1 MEEKYKLLSMV
12 LNKLQEAGALEKLVL
27 AGSWCQ
33 YYYRILFNAPLEIPL
48 IRTTD
53 IDFLVPN
60 PPKIIKA
67 VDVTR
72 LLNNLGFDNDFD
84 YNTGL
89 VKYVHPDLEIQFITP
104 ALGRGKNM
112 PYEIKKYNI
121 NAEGLRYLSPLQ
133 DFKFQIKH
141 ENITLWLPEPEAYFL
156 QKIIISRERKDEAKK
171 AKDLASAKSIGELCL
186 RIQERRERVE
196 IIFKSFPLKWRRII
210 LNILKE
216 LSPELFN
223 FLIPK

>member
-104 ALGRGKNM
+104 ALGRGKDM

-133 DFKFQIKH
+133 DFWID
-141 ENITLWLPEPEAYFL
+141 IYSFL
-156 QKIIISRERKDEAKK
+156 Y
-171 AKDLASAKSIGELCL
+171 C
-186 RIQERRERVE
+186 
-196 IIFKSFPLKWRRII
+196 F
-210 LNILKE
+210 
-216 LSPELFN
+216 
-223 FLIPK
+223 